1 MAEDGE
7 QTPRQA
13 QPQGPRPPAAL
24 QELRLQAGFAVRRT
38 PPAAVPGEP
47 SNDGSLRQ
55 VEGQPQ
61 RPDIRPARAADP
73 VPSND
78 GSLRQ
83 GTSQPQGQASGNRPT
98 VRPPGHRPVVRR
110 PAGTPHPATASGM
123 NGAAAVQ
130 PSGEG
135 RPYSDDSQT
144 DNYCPPGQP
153 ARELGGREAIESLD
167 GRRPR
172 PGSQHFPEMED
183 DPMESHRSTI
193 PAADVL
199 LEAPE
204 PEEAI
209 PAPGAPVARQADPG
223 KPSGPDYG
231 ELRTVIVA
239 SMAMTEKSRQKWR
252 RLDLTKS
259 GELDEAKSEDI
270 VAKPGRL
277 KVATPETLQ
286 EYLAVGRRLMNR
298 FKRESDVQFSL
309 EDVDPREFVN
319 WLLGLRPFLTSNTWR
334 KYRASATA
342 IIQTIPSNYLDEAVA
357 MLNADLH
364 VGNDEGPP
372 VSKKKGQ
379 DGSSAKA
386 KRVDHQ
392 HLQQLK
398 RRLRVTT
405 RSQAQVWLR
414 DWLDAGIN
422 TGLRPMEWALT
433 TLERRPDRRFPNG
446 RVWLHVVSAKAADGR
461 ATHRTLDLSN
471 FSTEA
476 LESVVRMVERSR
488 DWVLTG
494 SWANRQ
500 WEVARLLRTTC
511 QNLFPR
517 LQRQYTLY
525 SLRHQ
530 FIANMKTIY
539 TREEVAAMVGHIS
552 LETQVEHYGK
562 KRVAWDSNLIV
573 EVPMP
578 VEEQVAHIRKRLELF
593 DERRADIAA
602 KEAAKRGGDPDDLED
617 EDDELDEDAGYDPG
631 DDQET
636 SRRVDTSP
644 LEPERT
650 IKASDVD
657 PTVS

>member
-1 MAEDGE
+1 
-7 QTPRQA
+7 
-13 QPQGPRPPAAL
+13 
-24 QELRLQAGFAVRRT
+24 
-38 PPAAVPGEP
+38 
-47 SNDGSLRQ
+47 
-55 VEGQPQ
+55 
-61 RPDIRPARAADP
+61 
-73 VPSND
+73 
-78 GSLRQ
+78 
-83 GTSQPQGQASGNRPT
+83 
-98 VRPPGHRPVVRR
+98 
-110 PAGTPHPATASGM
+110 
-123 NGAAAVQ
+123 
-130 PSGEG
+130 
-135 RPYSDDSQT
+135 
-144 DNYCPPGQP
+144 
-153 ARELGGREAIESLD
+153 
-167 GRRPR
+167 
-172 PGSQHFPEMED
+172 MED
-183 DPMESHRSTI
+183 DLMESHRSTV
-193 PAADVL
+193 PVDDML

-204 PEEAI
+204 LESTAQVQTE
-209 PAPGAPVARQADPG
+209 PVARQTDAG
-223 KPSGPDYG
+223 KPTGPDYG
-231 ELRTVIVA
+231 ELRTQIVA
-239 SMAMTEKSRQKWR
+239 TMALTEKSRQKWR
-252 RLDLTKS
+252 RLELAKS
-259 GELDEAKSEDI
+259 DEGDQAKSEESI
-270 VAKPGRL
+270 AKAGRL
-277 KVATPETLQ
+277 KVASPETLQ

-298 FKRESDVQFSL
+298 FKRESDVQVSL
-309 EDVDPREFVN
+309 EDLDPREFVN

-342 IIQTIPSNYLDEAVA
+342 IIQTIPSIYLDEALG

-364 VGNDEGPP
+364 VGSDEGPP
-372 VSKKKGQ
+372 LSKKKGQ

-471 FSTEA
+471 FSAGA
-476 LESVVRMVERSR
+476 LEAIERMVERSR

-494 SWANRQ
+494 AWANRQ
-500 WEVARLLRTTC
+500 WEVARLLRATC
-511 QNLFPR
+511 QTLFPR

-562 KRVAWDSNLIV
+562 KRVAWDANLIV

-602 KEAAKRGGDPDDLED
+602 KQAAKLEMDPDAMD
-617 EDDELDEDAGYDPG
+617 EDDEEAGYDPG
-631 DDQET
+631 DEDLDAGSQVD
-636 SRRVDTSP
+636 SRRIDTS
-644 LEPERT
+644 LEPEIRV
-650 IKASDVD
+650 KAADVD
-657 PTVS
+657 PTVT